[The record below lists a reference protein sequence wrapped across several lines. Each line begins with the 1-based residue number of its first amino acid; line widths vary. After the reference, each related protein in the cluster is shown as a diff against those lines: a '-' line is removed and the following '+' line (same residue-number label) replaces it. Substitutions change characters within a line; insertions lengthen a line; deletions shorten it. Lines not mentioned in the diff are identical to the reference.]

1 MPEQAIK
8 RLMRLARTSLG
19 EAGLSDPKVTL
30 TKSIRFGLLT
40 STSAFEEARRIGA
53 DPVDHATRIARSLRL
68 PEDSA
73 VARVEAAPPGYINF
87 HPDWR
92 RFAQQVVTDVLNG
105 PESYFRSDGA
115 PGEVVIEHTSVN
127 PNKALHIGHARNACI
142 GDTLARLMRSAGAR
156 VLVINYI
163 DDSGAQMAELLV
175 GFKLLNYPMEPRD
188 GMRFDEYCGDVVY
201 VEVNRRAEVDPKVE
215 MMRREVARKIEER
228 GSEEFEEARRVA
240 LMVLR
245 DQLKTTSRLGATYDL
260 LVRESDV
267 VATGLWA
274 ETFRRLREAGLA
286 RLVTDGPKKG
296 CWVVDLSSHPVLS
309 KEGDEVI
316 VKSDGATTYVARDI
330 AFAMWKM
337 GASSTRLLFRPL
349 ELDGQRV
356 VISDSEGEDLGPSRP
371 DLVITVVDSRQRRPQ
386 EVVRYALE
394 RLGVTGGRYVHYS
407 YEPVALSRKSAE
419 LLGVTAEGEVVHM
432 SGRKGLYFKAEEVLE
447 KLRSVAERE
456 TRERRP
462 EWDERKVSE
471 VAEALAGR
479 SVPLWH
485 AQDRERP
492 PDRLRPRGVPEAR
505 GRHRSVPPVL
515 RSEGE
520 EDTAEGEGGRDQNFG
535 GASWRADGARGPAGE
550 GDRRDAAG
558 DRGRGEDPL
567 HQVARDPR
575 PIPRYA
581 VQRVLRAVPRHRR
594 RRVGGFQA
602 LAGGRLREDRD
613 GDAGAARDPGPRR
626 DMIVWQQRPSNPAG
640 LPRSAQKGEIET
652 RRPPGC
658 G

>member
-142 GDTLARLMRSAGAR
+142 GDTLARLMRSAGAM

-407 YEPVALSRKSAE
+407 YEPVALSRRSAE

-471 VAEALAGR
+471 VAEALAVGAFR
-479 SVPLWH
+479 YGMLRIES
-485 AQDRERP
+485 DRQIVFDLEESL
-492 PDRLRPRGVPEAR
+492 RL
-505 GRHRSVPPVL
+505 
-515 RSEGE
+515 
-520 EDTAEGEGGRDQNFG
+520 
-535 GASWRADGARGPAGE
+535 E
-550 GDRRDAAG
+550 GDTGPYLQYSVVRARKILQKAREAGIRTSEAPPGELTEHEAQLVREIAVTPLVIEDVVRTLYIRSLVTHARSLAMRFNEFYERCPVIGGGEWEGFRLSLVAAY
-558 DRGRGEDPL
+558 E
-567 HQVARDPR
+567 
-575 PIPRYA
+575 
-581 VQRVLRAVPRHRR
+581 
-594 RRVGGFQA
+594 
-602 LAGGRLREDRD
+602 
-613 GDAGAARDPGPRR
+613 
-626 DMIVWQQRPSNPAG
+626 
-640 LPRSAQKGEIET
+640 KIET
-652 RRPPGC
+652 GMLELLGIPALDEI
-658 G
+658 

>member
-53 DPVDHATRIARSLRL
+53 DPIDHATRIARSLRL

-142 GDTLARLMRSAGAR
+142 GDTLARLMRSAGAM

-471 VAEALAGR
+471 VAEALAVGAFR
-479 SVPLWH
+479 YGMLRIES
-485 AQDRERP
+485 DRQIVFDLEESL
-492 PDRLRPRGVPEAR
+492 RL
-505 GRHRSVPPVL
+505 
-515 RSEGE
+515 
-520 EDTAEGEGGRDQNFG
+520 
-535 GASWRADGARGPAGE
+535 E
-550 GDRRDAAG
+550 GDTGPYLQYSVVRARKILQKAREAGIRSSEAPPGELTEHEAQLVREIAVTPLVIEDVVRTLYIRSLVTHARSLAMRFNEFYERCPVIGGGEWEGFRLSLVAAY
-558 DRGRGEDPL
+558 E
-567 HQVARDPR
+567 
-575 PIPRYA
+575 
-581 VQRVLRAVPRHRR
+581 
-594 RRVGGFQA
+594 
-602 LAGGRLREDRD
+602 
-613 GDAGAARDPGPRR
+613 
-626 DMIVWQQRPSNPAG
+626 
-640 LPRSAQKGEIET
+640 KIET
-652 RRPPGC
+652 GMLELLGIPALDEI
-658 G
+658 

>member
-53 DPVDHATRIARSLRL
+53 DPIDHATRIARSLRL

-245 DQLKTTSRLGATYDL
+245 DQLKTTSRLGAAYDL

-447 KLRSVAERE
+447 KLRSVGERE

-471 VAEALAGR
+471 VAEALAIGAFR
-479 SVPLWH
+479 YGMLRIES
-485 AQDRERP
+485 DRQIVFDLEESL
-492 PDRLRPRGVPEAR
+492 RL
-505 GRHRSVPPVL
+505 
-515 RSEGE
+515 
-520 EDTAEGEGGRDQNFG
+520 
-535 GASWRADGARGPAGE
+535 E
-550 GDRRDAAG
+550 GDTGPYLQYSVVRARKILQKAREAGIRTSEAPPGELTEHEAQLVREIAVTPLVIEDVVRTLYIRSLVTHARSLAMRFNEFYERCPVIGGGEWEGFRLSLVAAY
-558 DRGRGEDPL
+558 E
-567 HQVARDPR
+567 
-575 PIPRYA
+575 
-581 VQRVLRAVPRHRR
+581 
-594 RRVGGFQA
+594 
-602 LAGGRLREDRD
+602 
-613 GDAGAARDPGPRR
+613 
-626 DMIVWQQRPSNPAG
+626 
-640 LPRSAQKGEIET
+640 KIET
-652 RRPPGC
+652 GMLELLGIPALDEI
-658 G
+658 

>member
-1 MPEQAIK
+1 MAEPTIK
-8 RLMRLARTSLG
+8 RLMRLARASLE

-30 TKSIRFGLLT
+30 TRSIRFGLLT

-53 DPVDHATRIARSLRL
+53 DPMDHATRIARSLRL

-142 GDTLARLMRSAGAR
+142 GDTLARLMRSAGAM

-175 GFKLLNYPMEPRD
+175 GFRLLNYPMEPRD

-337 GASSTRLLFRPL
+337 GASTTRLLFRPL

-407 YEPVALSRKSAE
+407 YEPVALSRRSAE

-471 VAEALAGR
+471 VAEALAVGAFR
-479 SVPLWH
+479 YGMLRIES
-485 AQDRERP
+485 DRQIVFDLEESL
-492 PDRLRPRGVPEAR
+492 RL
-505 GRHRSVPPVL
+505 
-515 RSEGE
+515 
-520 EDTAEGEGGRDQNFG
+520 
-535 GASWRADGARGPAGE
+535 E
-550 GDRRDAAG
+550 GDTGPYLQYSVVRARKILQKAREAGIRTSEAPPGELTEHEAQLVREIAVTPLVIEDVVRTLYIRSLVTHARSLAMRFNEFYERCPVIGGGEWEGFRLSLVAAY
-558 DRGRGEDPL
+558 E
-567 HQVARDPR
+567 
-575 PIPRYA
+575 
-581 VQRVLRAVPRHRR
+581 
-594 RRVGGFQA
+594 
-602 LAGGRLREDRD
+602 
-613 GDAGAARDPGPRR
+613 
-626 DMIVWQQRPSNPAG
+626 
-640 LPRSAQKGEIET
+640 KIET
-652 RRPPGC
+652 GMLELLGIPALDEI
-658 G
+658 

>member
-286 RLVTDGPKKG
+286 KLVTDGPKKG

-456 TRERRP
+456 TRARRP

-471 VAEALAGR
+471 VAEALAVGAFR
-479 SVPLWH
+479 YGMLRIES
-485 AQDRERP
+485 DRQIVFDLEESL
-492 PDRLRPRGVPEAR
+492 RL
-505 GRHRSVPPVL
+505 
-515 RSEGE
+515 
-520 EDTAEGEGGRDQNFG
+520 
-535 GASWRADGARGPAGE
+535 E
-550 GDRRDAAG
+550 GDTGPYLQYSVVRARKILQKAREAGIRTSEAPPGELTEHEAQLVREIAVTPLVIEDVVRTLYIRSLVTHARSLAMRFNEFYERCPVIGGGEWEGFRLSLVAAY
-558 DRGRGEDPL
+558 E
-567 HQVARDPR
+567 
-575 PIPRYA
+575 
-581 VQRVLRAVPRHRR
+581 
-594 RRVGGFQA
+594 
-602 LAGGRLREDRD
+602 
-613 GDAGAARDPGPRR
+613 
-626 DMIVWQQRPSNPAG
+626 
-640 LPRSAQKGEIET
+640 KIET
-652 RRPPGC
+652 GMLELLGIPALDEI
-658 G
+658 

>member
-407 YEPVALSRKSAE
+407 YEPVALSRRSAE

-462 EWDERKVSE
+462 EWEERKVSE
-471 VAEALAGR
+471 VAEALAVGAFR
-479 SVPLWH
+479 YGMLRIES
-485 AQDRERP
+485 DRQIVFDLEESL
-492 PDRLRPRGVPEAR
+492 RL
-505 GRHRSVPPVL
+505 
-515 RSEGE
+515 
-520 EDTAEGEGGRDQNFG
+520 
-535 GASWRADGARGPAGE
+535 E
-550 GDRRDAAG
+550 GDTGPYLQYSVVRARKILQKAREAGIRTSEAPPGELTEHEAQLVREIAVTPLVIEDVVRTLYIRSLVTHARSLAMRFNEFYERCPVIGGGEWEGFRLSLVAAY
-558 DRGRGEDPL
+558 E
-567 HQVARDPR
+567 
-575 PIPRYA
+575 
-581 VQRVLRAVPRHRR
+581 
-594 RRVGGFQA
+594 
-602 LAGGRLREDRD
+602 
-613 GDAGAARDPGPRR
+613 
-626 DMIVWQQRPSNPAG
+626 
-640 LPRSAQKGEIET
+640 KIET
-652 RRPPGC
+652 GMLELLGIPALDEI
-658 G
+658 

>member
-1 MPEQAIK
+1 MAEPTIK
-8 RLMRLARTSLG
+8 RLMRLARASLE

-53 DPVDHATRIARSLRL
+53 DPMDHATRIARSLRL

-73 VARVEAAPPGYINF
+73 VARVEAAQPGYINF

-92 RFAQQVVTDVLNG
+92 RFAQQVVTEVVSE
-105 PESYFRSDGA
+105 PESYFRSDGV
-115 PGEVVIEHTSVN
+115 PREVVIEHTSVN

-142 GDTLARLMRSAGAR
+142 GDTLARLMRRAGAR

-175 GFKLLNYPMEPRD
+175 GFRLLNYPMEPRD

-215 MMRREVARKIEER
+215 MMRREIARKIEER

-245 DQLKTTSRLGATYDL
+245 DQLKTTSRLGAAYDL

-286 RLVTDGPKKG
+286 KLVTDGPKKG

-349 ELDGQRV
+349 ELNGQRV

-471 VAEALAGR
+471 VAEALAIGAFR
-479 SVPLWH
+479 YGMLRIES
-485 AQDRERP
+485 DRQIVFDLEESL
-492 PDRLRPRGVPEAR
+492 RL
-505 GRHRSVPPVL
+505 
-515 RSEGE
+515 
-520 EDTAEGEGGRDQNFG
+520 
-535 GASWRADGARGPAGE
+535 E
-550 GDRRDAAG
+550 GDTGPYLQYSVVRARKILQKAREAGIRTSEAPPGELTEHEAQLVREIAVTPLVIEDVVRTLYIRSLVTHARSLAMRFNEFYERCPVIGGGEWEGFRLSLVAAY
-558 DRGRGEDPL
+558 E
-567 HQVARDPR
+567 
-575 PIPRYA
+575 
-581 VQRVLRAVPRHRR
+581 
-594 RRVGGFQA
+594 
-602 LAGGRLREDRD
+602 
-613 GDAGAARDPGPRR
+613 
-626 DMIVWQQRPSNPAG
+626 
-640 LPRSAQKGEIET
+640 KIET
-652 RRPPGC
+652 GMLELLGIPALDEI
-658 G
+658 

>member
-53 DPVDHATRIARSLRL
+53 DPIDHATRIARSLRL

-142 GDTLARLMRSAGAR
+142 GDTLARLMRSAGAM

-471 VAEALAGR
+471 VAEALAIGAFR
-479 SVPLWH
+479 YGMLRIES
-485 AQDRERP
+485 DRQIVFDLEESL
-492 PDRLRPRGVPEAR
+492 RL
-505 GRHRSVPPVL
+505 
-515 RSEGE
+515 
-520 EDTAEGEGGRDQNFG
+520 
-535 GASWRADGARGPAGE
+535 E
-550 GDRRDAAG
+550 GDTGPYLQYSVVRARKILQKAREAGIRTSEAPPGELTEHEAQLVREIAVTPLVIEDVVRTLYIRSLVTHARSLAMRFNEFYERCPVIGGGEWEGFRLSLVAAY
-558 DRGRGEDPL
+558 E
-567 HQVARDPR
+567 
-575 PIPRYA
+575 
-581 VQRVLRAVPRHRR
+581 
-594 RRVGGFQA
+594 
-602 LAGGRLREDRD
+602 
-613 GDAGAARDPGPRR
+613 
-626 DMIVWQQRPSNPAG
+626 
-640 LPRSAQKGEIET
+640 KIET
-652 RRPPGC
+652 GMLELLGIPALDEI
-658 G
+658 

>member
-1 MPEQAIK
+1 MVEPAIK
-8 RLMRLARTSLG
+8 RLMRLARTSLE
-19 EAGLSDPKVTL
+19 EAGLRDPKVTL

-53 DPVDHATRIARSLRL
+53 DPMDHATRIARSVWL

-73 VARVEAAPPGYINF
+73 VARVEAAQPGYINF

-92 RFAQQVVTDVLNG
+92 KFAQQVVTDVLNE
-105 PESYFRSDGA
+105 PESYFRSDGV

-127 PNKALHIGHARNACI
+127 PNKALHIGHARNVCI
-142 GDTLARLMRSAGAR
+142 GDTLARLMRRAGAR

-163 DDSGAQMAELLV
+163 DDSGVQMAELLV
-175 GFKLLNYPMEPRD
+175 GFRLLNYPMEPRD

-201 VEVNRRAEVDPKVE
+201 VEVNRRADVDPKVE

-228 GSEEFEEARRVA
+228 GSEEFEEARRLA

-274 ETFRRLREAGLA
+274 ETFRMLREAGLA
-286 RLVTDGPKKG
+286 KLVTDGPKKG

-356 VISDSEGEDLGPSRP
+356 MISDSEGEDLGPSRP
-371 DLVITVVDSRQRRPQ
+371 ELVITVVDSRQRRPQ

-394 RLGVTGGRYVHYS
+394 RLGVTSGRYVHYS
-407 YEPVALSRKSAE
+407 YEPVALSRRSAE
-419 LLGVTAEGEVVHM
+419 LLGVMAEGEVVHM
-432 SGRKGLYFKAEEVLE
+432 SGRKGLYFKAEEVLD

-471 VAEALAGR
+471 VAEALAVGAFRYGMLRIESDRQIVFDLEESLRLEGDTGPYLQYSVVRARKILQKAREAGIR
-479 SVPLWH
+479 SS
-485 AQDRERP
+485 E
-492 PDRLRPRGVPEAR
+492 
-505 GRHRSVPPVL
+505 VPPGELTDHEAQLVREIAVTPL
-515 RSEGE
+515 VIEDVIRNLYIRSLVTHARSLAMRFNEFYERCPVIGGGEWEGF
-520 EDTAEGEGGRDQNFG
+520 RL
-535 GASWRADGARGPAGE
+535 S
-550 GDRRDAAG
+550 
-558 DRGRGEDPL
+558 L
-567 HQVARDPR
+567 VVAFER
-575 PIPRYA
+575 
-581 VQRVLRAVPRHRR
+581 
-594 RRVGGFQA
+594 
-602 LAGGRLREDRD
+602 
-613 GDAGAARDPGPRR
+613 
-626 DMIVWQQRPSNPAG
+626 
-640 LPRSAQKGEIET
+640 IET
-652 RRPPGC
+652 GMLDLLGIPALDEI
-658 G
+658 